1 MMNLQ
6 THMEDISMNRELRP
20 DDIQLRNTSQQFEYE
35 KLSREID
42 DCDDIDILRDMCK
55 FLVKLEMKTREN
67 YSIMFQDLQNAL
79 PNLPDISQPKE

>member
-6 THMEDISMNRELRP
+6 ILMGGISMNP
-20 DDIQLRNTSQQFEYE
+20 DDIDLRNTSQQFEYE
-35 KLSREID
+35 KISREID
-42 DCDDIDILRDMCK
+42 DCDDVEVLREMCK

-79 PNLPDISQPKE
+79 PDLPQPKE